1 MNYNISFEERAK
13 LGMEILSKQSPV
25 TLEKARAQAQWL
37 NQASQSK
44 NKLQTM
50 KKEDLK
56 YTTKLEV
63 LLLIKQNNIPE
74 AVAIVMTALKCGL
87 KEAKVIVDD
96 LRNEIK

>member
-1 MNYNISFEERAK
+1 MNYNISFQERAK

-37 NQASQSK
+37 SQASQSK

-63 LLLIKQNNIPE
+63 LLLLKQNNIPE

-87 KEAKVIVDD
+87 KEAKVIVDE
-96 LRNEIK
+96 LRNEIQ